1 MRNELVWLAKK
12 ILRFPKSYFWFFL
25 DVTLG
30 KCVRKNPCLIVLKLI
45 SSIVNLLSIVT
56 TGKRVFNFRERLN
69 ITIVCK
75 KGTKYSRKSKFLS
88 LFEFPNPWDV
98 TNQKR
103 QLSINE
109 KWISLVSEKK
119 TPLPKEL
126 FLVFSWCDT
135 RKMCKEKSM
144 FDSSEIDLFDL

>member
-1 MRNELVWLAKK
+1 MCKE
-12 ILRFPKSYFWFFL
+12 KSMFESSEIHLFDRKPFQHRWCSGSIAAFQAV
-25 DVTLG
+25 DMG
-30 KCVRKNPCLIVLKLI
+30 SIPVRCII
-45 SSIVNLLSIVT
+45 QT
-56 TGKRVFNFRERLN
+56 TGKRVFNFREILN

-75 KGTKYSRKSKFLS
+75 KGTKYSRKSKVVS

-109 KWISLVSEKK
+109 KRISMVSEKS

-144 FDSSEIDLFDL
+144 FDSSEIDLFDR